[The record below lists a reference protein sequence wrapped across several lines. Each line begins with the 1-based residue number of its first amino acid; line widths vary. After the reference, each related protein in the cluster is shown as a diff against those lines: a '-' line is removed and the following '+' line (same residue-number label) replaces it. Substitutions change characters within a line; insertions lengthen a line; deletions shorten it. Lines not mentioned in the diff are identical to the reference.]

1 MCFVGVFFVFHSE
14 QGAINV
20 TELRRTP
27 LYPLYKKYG
36 AQIVDFAGYEMPVQ
50 YSGIVAE
57 HKLVREKAGL
67 FDVSHMGEI
76 EVKGPGAGAFIQKII
91 TNDLMKMMPG
101 QAQYSPMANDQG
113 GTVDDVLV
121 YCLKDDEYWIVVNAA
136 NREKDWEWMVSH
148 QTASDVTLRDLSD
161 EVAQLALQGPLAE
174 TILQKLT
181 AVDLSQ
187 IRYYSFQSHVV
198 VAGVPSLVSRT
209 GYTGE
214 DGFEI
219 YVDAAEAVGV
229 YEALMDIGAPL
240 GLQPV
245 GLGARDTLRL
255 EARLPLYGHE
265 LRDDISPLEAGLGM
279 FVKTA
284 KDEFVGKEA
293 LLSQKEN
300 GLRRKIVGY
309 ELMDRGIAREG
320 FTVFG
325 PDGAIGFVTSGTFS
339 PTFNKSIGLAMVD
352 LTYAEVGTEFDI
364 EIRGKKARAIV
375 VKTPFYKRV
384 KA

>member
-1 MCFVGVFFVFHSE
+1 M
-14 QGAINV
+14 

-27 LYPLYKKYG
+27 LFPLYKKYG
-36 AQIVDFAGYEMPVQ
+36 AQVVDFAGYEMPVQ
-50 YSGIVAE
+50 FSGIVAE

-76 EVKGPGAGAFIQKII
+76 EVTGPGAGAFIQTII
-91 TNDLMKMMPG
+91 TNDLIKILPG
-101 QAQYSPMANDQG
+101 QAQYSPIANDKG

-121 YCLKDDEYWIVVNAA
+121 YCLNENEYWVVVNAA

-148 QTASDVTLRDLSD
+148 QPEDADVTLRDRSD
-161 EVAQLALQGPLAE
+161 EIAQLALQGPLAE

-181 AVDLSQ
+181 TVDLSQ
-187 IRYYSFQSHVV
+187 IHYYSFQTNVN

-219 YVDAAEAVGV
+219 YMDASQATSVFES
-229 YEALMDIGAPL
+229 LMEKGAPF
-240 GLQPV
+240 GLEPI

-265 LRDDISPLEAGLGM
+265 LLDDISPLEAGLGM

-284 KDEFVGKEA
+284 KFDFIGKDA

-300 GLRRKIVGY
+300 GLRRKIVGF
-309 ELMDRGIAREG
+309 EMKDRGIARGG
-320 FTVFG
+320 FQVFG
-325 PDGAIGFVTSGTFS
+325 SDGPIGFVTSGTFS
-339 PTFNKSIGLAMVD
+339 PTFNKSIGLAMVE
-352 LTYAEVGTEFDI
+352 LPYTEVGTEFDI
-364 EIRGKKARAIV
+364 EIRGKKARAVV
-375 VKTPFYKRV
+375 VKTPFYKRA

>member
-1 MCFVGVFFVFHSE
+1 M
-14 QGAINV
+14 

-27 LYPLYKKYG
+27 LFSLYKKYG
-36 AQIVDFAGYEMPVQ
+36 AQVVDFAGYEMPVQ
-50 YSGIVAE
+50 FSGIVAE

-76 EVKGPGAGAFIQKII
+76 EVTGPGAGAFIQKII
-91 TNDLMKMMPG
+91 TNDLIKILPG
-101 QAQYSPMANDQG
+101 QAQYSPIANDKG

-121 YCLKDDEYWIVVNAA
+121 YCLNEDEYWVVVNAA

-148 QTASDVTLRDLSD
+148 QPENAGVTLRDRSD
-161 EVAQLALQGPLAE
+161 EIAQLALQGPLAE

-181 AVDLSQ
+181 TVDLSQ
-187 IRYYSFQSHVV
+187 IRYYSFQTNVN
-198 VAGVPSLVSRT
+198 VAGVTSLVSRT

-219 YVDAAEAVGV
+219 YMDASQAMSVF
-229 YEALMDIGAPL
+229 EALMEKGAPF
-240 GLQPV
+240 GLEPT

-265 LRDDISPLEAGLGM
+265 LLDDISPLEAGLGI

-284 KDEFVGKEA
+284 KFDFIGKDA

-300 GLRRKIVGY
+300 GLRRKIVGF
-309 ELMDRGIAREG
+309 EMKDRGIARGG
-320 FTVFG
+320 FQVFG
-325 PDGAIGFVTSGTFS
+325 PDGPIGFVTSGTFS
-339 PTFNKSIGLAMVD
+339 PTFNKSIGLAMVE
-352 LTYAEVGTEFDI
+352 LSYTEVGTEFDI
-364 EIRGKKARAIV
+364 EIRGKKARAVV
-375 VKTPFYKRV
+375 VKTPFYKRA